1 MERERR
7 ARSVGRQG
15 AQEELFEQ
23 LAGALR
29 ELRNERPVERPEQF
43 KPPQFDGNGDVELFI
58 EHFNEVATTNRW
70 TERAASLH
78 LREAL
83 KGNAQEYGRP
93 GNMEAIFA
101 ALRSRYGLSPKE
113 ARSKLSTLKKEQRGS
128 LHDHAAEVERL
139 VRKAYQELP
148 EATRNDL
155 MLDTFCSSLGN
166 ASLQRH
172 LLAIRP
178 QTLPEAVQYGNEYLG
193 VKTER
198 AQPDS
203 VKIRIVENDEPTEGQ
218 AASASTSLLASL
230 KKSMELLT
238 AKVEQLQA
246 RTKKNTKDDKCWD
259 CQEVEHTRKECKTNP
274 WLKVQ
279 AKTGN
284 GDSPQ

>member
-93 GNMEAIFA
+93 GNVEAIFA

-128 LHDHAAEVERL
+128 LHDHAAEIERL
-139 VRKAYQELP
+139 ARRAYQELP
-148 EATRNDL
+148 EATRNEL
-155 MLDTFCSSLGN
+155 ILDTFCSSLGN

-178 QTLPEAVQYGNEYLG
+178 QALSEAVQCGNEYL
-193 VKTER
+193 
-198 AQPDS
+198 
-203 VKIRIVENDEPTEGQ
+203 
-218 AASASTSLLASL
+218 
-230 KKSMELLT
+230 
-238 AKVEQLQA
+238 
-246 RTKKNTKDDKCWD
+246 
-259 CQEVEHTRKECKTNP
+259 
-274 WLKVQ
+274 
-279 AKTGN
+279 
-284 GDSPQ
+284 